1 VPADV
6 CFAEK
11 VTWPVNDRER
21 GEGAGHVRERGEC
34 GMTGKRRGE
43 RGEGREVG
51 RHVVSWIFFAHSG
64 HHLKVHT
71 IIMRFDRVA

>member
-34 GMTGKRRGE
+34 GMTGKRKGE
-43 RGEGREVG
+43 RGEGRGGEG
-51 RHVVSWIFFAHSG
+51 RGERGERLGDTLFHGFFRPQWPSS
-64 HHLKVHT
+64 
-71 IIMRFDRVA
+71 

>member
-1 VPADV
+1 MPADV

-21 GEGAGHVRERGEC
+21 GEGAGHVRERGES

-43 RGEGREVG
+43 RGERLGDTLFHG
-51 RHVVSWIFFAHSG
+51 FFSPTVAII
-64 HHLKVHT
+64 LKFT
-71 IIMRFDRVA
+71 QT